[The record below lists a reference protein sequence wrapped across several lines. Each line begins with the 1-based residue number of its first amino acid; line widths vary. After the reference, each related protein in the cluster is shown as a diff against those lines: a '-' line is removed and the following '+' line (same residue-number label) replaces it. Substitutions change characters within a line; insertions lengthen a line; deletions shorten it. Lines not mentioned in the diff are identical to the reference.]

1 MTQNEKINPNFS
13 WIVFPFSTEWN
24 TERFDVMIF
33 FRILGFGHLPT
44 ITATFGLF
52 RGMVVDQHFVHTAY
66 EFVGNYAPLPV
77 YIVISRPDV
86 RPGIYSQSL
95 PVKHDVPQDF

>member
-1 MTQNEKINPNFS
+1 MTRNKKINNNIEGILKECSTDSKTEIFS
-13 WIVFPFSTEWN
+13 
-24 TERFDVMIF
+24 VMIL

-44 ITATFGLF
+44 ITATFGTF
-52 RGMVVDQHFVHTAY
+52 WRIVVDEHFVHTAY
-66 EFVGNYAPLPV
+66 KFVGNYAPLPV